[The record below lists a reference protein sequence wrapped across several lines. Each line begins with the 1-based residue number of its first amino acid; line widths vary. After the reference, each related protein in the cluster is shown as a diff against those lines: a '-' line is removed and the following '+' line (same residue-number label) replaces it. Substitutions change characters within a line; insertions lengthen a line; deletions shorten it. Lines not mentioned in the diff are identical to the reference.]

1 MEDSRGQGDGDEQ
14 EEFLELCD
22 KVKQMTEEKA
32 RKRKHEAAQFC
43 EIDFDKLSLP
53 SDTKEEYLR
62 DLVQTLNID
71 HSVHGVIVQL
81 PLPPHMDEV
90 RVCNS
95 VDPSKD
101 VDGFT
106 QTNLGRLV
114 QGLDDRSL
122 IPCTALAVKKII
134 QEIGIRQRWN
144 QEHKSHIKLSLI
156 QINSMIVFIVHVSSP
171 PSVLWVRMLL
181 SLAGL
186 TMLASLSTS
195 CCQLTPAR
203 AGSS

>member
-1 MEDSRGQGDGDEQ
+1 MNNLFKFHKCQIKTSSCRNLATIFSGVSLSKKIKIDVKNRHQLLSENHPQLKPKLVAIAVGDNPASKIY
-14 EEFLELCD
+14 L
-22 KVKQMTEEKA
+22 
-32 RKRKHEAAQFC
+32 KRKHEAAQFC
-43 EIDFDKLSLP
+43 GIDFDKLSLP

-62 DLVQTLNID
+62 DLVSNLNSD
-71 HSVHGVIVQL
+71 QSVHGVIVQL

-106 QTNLGRLV
+106 QTNLGKLV

-122 IPCTALAVKKII
+122 IPCTALAVKMII

-144 QEHKSHIKLSLI
+144 QEHKSNTILKVSCKL
-156 QINSMIVFIVHVSSP
+156 
-171 PSVLWVRMLL
+171 
-181 SLAGL
+181 
-186 TMLASLSTS
+186 TS
-195 CCQLTPAR
+195 
-203 AGSS
+203 